1 MSDISEGGLCL
12 SNCFSKNLETI
23 LMVVIKQL
31 MYTQV
36 SKLGQNGQ
44 DVQNVSN
51 KMLDGDQMEESLME
65 EEPDGRVSKQE
76 GSGWLEI
83 VCLKCACTS

>member
-1 MSDISEGGLCL
+1 
-12 SNCFSKNLETI
+12 
-23 LMVVIKQL
+23 

-36 SKLGQNGQ
+36 SKLEQNGQ
-44 DVQNVSN
+44 DVQNVSPSN

-76 GSGWLEI
+76 GSGWLGI
-83 VCLKCACTS
+83 LCLKCACTS